1 MYRCGISFFG
11 GRRWTLLASISFFV
25 MASVMIHAFTPFALA
40 QVPLEGQSGVIEK
53 SLRQSLP
60 QELPPEPKTPKITNK
75 NKPLPRKAPASATTF
90 FIKKIKLTGN
100 TVISNE
106 RLMPLIDLQEGK
118 DVNMSILNTIADE
131 IAAVYATEG
140 YLLVRVLIPNQEVKD
155 ETVEIVI
162 SEGRIN
168 KVFVVGNKKLS
179 TEKLQQRMKEVQE
192 EPVLREQTLER
203 VLLELNELMGVKVRA
218 VLKPGDLPGTSDLV
232 MDVTE
237 SRPYTF
243 SFDSDNF
250 GSRYTGP
257 VRFGLSMTYA
267 NIFTLG
273 DQFATR
279 WSRSEYGQ
287 DVYTPFYTVPINSY
301 GTRMKL
307 SYTFLENEL
316 KDSLEYLAAGGSLT
330 SVGLEFSHLLHKS
343 QTASFSVRTG
353 LDLKSFENEAQ
364 GTNTTKDNLM
374 NVSLGFEGNLS
385 DSFLGRTFYDLN
397 FELGL
402 REGDSSRGLVSRAGG
417 HGKIFTTNVNVTRL
431 QSAKILN
438 SYFILKFQGQINNTR
453 ALSSYL
459 MGIGGMGSVRGYPLS
474 AFQGDKGY
482 NLSAEYTVPFPWQ
495 VKWHSNF
502 PDLSKV
508 FSVVSFLEHGK
519 IFVRDKRS
527 GEVDQEITTAG
538 GGLKI
543 NIPKKENKSP
553 AVSFAV
559 TYGAPVFG
567 SIAPADE
574 SYGTVYLNGMINY

>member
-1 MYRCGISFFG
+1 M
-11 GRRWTLLASISFFV
+11 
-25 MASVMIHAFTPFALA
+25 MASFMIHTFSRLAQA
-40 QVPLEGQSGVIEK
+40 QVPLEGQSEVIEK

-60 QELPPEPKTPKITNK
+60 KKRPP
-75 NKPLPRKAPASATTF
+75 KPKAPKVSNKSKPSPKKASAAGPTF
-90 FIKKIKLTGN
+90 FIKKIKLSGN
-100 TVISNE
+100 TVIGDK
-106 RLMPLIDLQEGK
+106 RLMPLVDLGEGQK
-118 DVNMSILNTIADE
+118 VSLGMLNTMANE
-131 IAAVYATEG
+131 ITALYATEG
-140 YLLVRVLIPNQEVKD
+140 YLLARAFVPKQEVKD
-155 ETVEIVI
+155 STVEIVI
-162 SEGRIN
+162 YEGKIN
-168 KVFVVGNKKLS
+168 KVLVQGNKKLS
-179 TEKLQQRMKEVQE
+179 TEKFQQRLKMVQDE
-192 EPVLREQTLER
+192 TALKEQTLER
-203 VLLELNELMGVKVRA
+203 VLLELNELMGVEVTT

-232 MDVTE
+232 LDVTE

-279 WSRSEYGQ
+279 WTRSEYGQ
-287 DVYTPFYTVPINSY
+287 DSYTPFYTIPINSY

-316 KDSLEYLAAGGSLT
+316 KDKLEYLAAGGSLH

-343 QTASFSVRTG
+343 REASFKVRTG
-353 LDLKSFENEAQ
+353 LDLKTFENEAQ
-364 GTNTTKDNLM
+364 GINTTKDNLM

-402 REGDSSRGLVSRAGG
+402 REGDSSRALNSRAGG
-417 HGKIFTTNVNVTRL
+417 HGKIFTTELQVTRL

-438 SYFILKFQGQINNTR
+438 SYFTLKFQGQANNTR

-459 MGIGGMGSVRGYPLS
+459 MGVGGMGSVRGYPLS
-474 AFQGDKGY
+474 AFQGDRGY
-482 NLSAEYTVPFPWQ
+482 HGSAEYTVPFPWK
-495 VKWHSNF
+495 VKWHRNF

-508 FSVVSFLEHGK
+508 LSVTSFIEHGK
-519 IFVRDKRS
+519 VFIRKKRA
-527 GEVDQEITTAG
+527 GEVDQEITAAG

-543 NIPKKENKSP
+543 SIPKKENKSP
-553 AVSFAV
+553 GLSFAV

-567 SIAPADE
+567 SILPADE

>member
-1 MYRCGISFFG
+1 MHRCGISLFRDRLG
-11 GRRWTLLASISFFV
+11 LWLAFIV
-25 MASVMIHAFTPFALA
+25 ILMMASFMIHAFARLALA
-40 QVPLEGQSGVIEK
+40 QVPLEGQSEVIEK

-60 QELPPEPKTPKITNK
+60 KELPPKPKAPKIINK
-75 NKPLPRKAPASATTF
+75 SKPSPSKAPVTGPTF

-100 TVISNE
+100 TVISDE
-106 RLMPLIDLQEGK
+106 RLMPLVDLGEGK
-118 DVNMSILNTIADE
+118 DVNLSILNAIANE
-131 IAAVYATEG
+131 VAAVYATEG
-140 YLLVRVLIPNQEVKD
+140 YLLVRVFVPNQEVKD
-155 ETVEIVI
+155 ATVEMVI

-168 KVFVVGNKKLS
+168 KVLVQGNKKLS
-179 TEKLQQRMKEVQE
+179 TEKFQQRMKMVQDE
-192 EPVLREQTLER
+192 AVLKEQTLER
-203 VLLELNELMGVKVRA
+203 VLLELNELMGVEVTT

-237 SRPYTF
+237 SRPYTV

-257 VRFGLSMTYA
+257 VRFGLSMSYA

-279 WSRSEYGQ
+279 WTRSEYGQ
-287 DVYTPFYTVPINSY
+287 DSYTPFYTVPINSY

-316 KDSLEYLAAGGSLT
+316 KDKLEYLAAGGSLN
-330 SVGLEFSHLLHKS
+330 SVGLELSHLMHKS

-364 GTNTTKDNLM
+364 GINTTKDNLM

-417 HGKIFTTNVNVTRL
+417 HGKIFTTNINVIRL

-438 SYFILKFQGQINNTR
+438 SYFILKFQGQMNNTR

-474 AFQGDKGY
+474 AYQGDKGY
-482 NLSAEYTVPFPWQ
+482 NLSTEYTVPFPWQ
-495 VKWHSNF
+495 IKWHRNF

-508 FSVVSFLEHGK
+508 LSVVSFLEHGK
-519 IFVRDKRS
+519 IFVRDKRA

-543 NIPKKENKSP
+543 SIPKKEDKSP

-559 TYGAPVFG
+559 TYGAPVFN
-567 SIAPADE
+567 SILPADE

>member
-1 MYRCGISFFG
+1 MHRCGSSYFWG
-11 GRRWTLLASISFFV
+11 WHRSLLASISIFV
-25 MASVMIHAFTPFALA
+25 MASFTIPAVIPFALA
-40 QVPLEGQSGVIEK
+40 QVPLEGQSEVIEK

-60 QELPPEPKTPKITNK
+60 RELPPEPQAPKITNE
-75 NKPLPRKAPASATTF
+75 NKPLPKQIPVADPTF
-90 FIKKIKLTGN
+90 FIKKIKLIGN
-100 TVISNE
+100 SVINSE
-106 RLMPLIDLQEGK
+106 SLIKLIDLGEGK
-118 DVNMSILNTIADE
+118 EVTMSLLNAIADE
-131 IAAVYATEG
+131 VTAVYVAEG
-140 YLLVRVLIPNQEVKD
+140 YFLARVFVPNQEVKD
-155 ETVEIVI
+155 ATVEMVI
-162 SEGRIN
+162 SEGRID
-168 KVFVVGNKKLS
+168 KVLVQGNKKLS
-179 TEKLQQRMKEVQE
+179 TEKLKDRMKRVQE
-192 EPVLREQTLER
+192 APALKEQTLEH
-203 VLLELNELMGVKVRA
+203 VLLELNELMGVKVKA
-218 VLKPGDLPGTSDLV
+218 VLKPGELPGTSDLI

-257 VRFGLSMTYA
+257 VGFGLSMSYA

-273 DQFATR
+273 DQFAAR

-287 DVYTPFYTVPINSY
+287 DLYAPFYTVPINSY
-301 GTRMKL
+301 GTRMKV

-316 KDSLEYLAAGGSLT
+316 KDKLEYLAAGGSLHA
-330 SVGLEFSHLLHKS
+330 VGLELSHLMHKS

-397 FELGL
+397 FELGV
-402 REGDSSRGLVSRAGG
+402 REGEASRGLASRVGG
-417 HGKIFTTNVNVTRL
+417 DGRIFTTNINVTRL

-438 SYFILKFQGQINNTR
+438 SYFILKFQGQMNNTR

-459 MGIGGMGSVRGYPLS
+459 MGIGGMGTVRGYPLS
-474 AFQGDKGY
+474 AYQGDHGY

-502 PDLSKV
+502 PDMSQV
-508 FSVVSFLEHGK
+508 FSAVAYLDHGK
-519 IFVRDKRS
+519 IFVRHKRG
-527 GEVDQEITTAG
+527 GEVDQKITTAG
-538 GGLKI
+538 GGLKMS
-543 NIPKKENKSP
+543 IPEQEGKSP
-553 AVSFAV
+553 AVSFAA
-559 TYGAPVFG
+559 TYGAPVFN
-567 SIAPADE
+567 SILPTDE

>member
-1 MYRCGISFFG
+1 M
-11 GRRWTLLASISFFV
+11 
-25 MASVMIHAFTPFALA
+25 
-40 QVPLEGQSGVIEK
+40 
-53 SLRQSLP
+53 
-60 QELPPEPKTPKITNK
+60 
-75 NKPLPRKAPASATTF
+75 
-90 FIKKIKLTGN
+90 
-100 TVISNE
+100 
-106 RLMPLIDLQEGK
+106 
-118 DVNMSILNTIADE
+118 
-131 IAAVYATEG
+131 
-140 YLLVRVLIPNQEVKD
+140 
-155 ETVEIVI
+155 
-162 SEGRIN
+162 
-168 KVFVVGNKKLS
+168 
-179 TEKLQQRMKEVQE
+179 
-192 EPVLREQTLER
+192 
-203 VLLELNELMGVKVRA
+203 
-218 VLKPGDLPGTSDLV
+218 PGDLPGTSDLV

-243 SFDSDNF
+243 SIDSDNF
-250 GSRYTGP
+250 GSRFTGSE
-257 VRFGLSMTYA
+257 RFGLSMSYA

-279 WSRSEYGQ
+279 WTRSEYGQ
-287 DVYTPFYTVPINSY
+287 DVYSPFYTVPINSY

-316 KDSLEYLAAGGSLT
+316 KDSLEYLAAGGSFH
-330 SVGLEFSHLLHKS
+330 SVGLELSHLMHKS

-364 GTNTTKDNLM
+364 GINTTKDNLM

-417 HGKIFTTNVNVTRL
+417 HGKIFTTNINVIRL

-438 SYFILKFQGQINNTR
+438 SYFILKFQGQMNNTR

-459 MGIGGMGSVRGYPLS
+459 MGIGGVGSVRGYPLS
-474 AFQGDKGY
+474 AYQGDKGY
-482 NLSAEYTVPFPWQ
+482 NLSTEYTVPFPWQ
-495 VKWHSNF
+495 VKWHRNF

-508 FSVVSFLEHGK
+508 LSVVSFLEHGK
-519 IFVRDKRS
+519 IFVRDKRA

-543 NIPKKENKSP
+543 SIPKKEDKSP

-559 TYGAPVFG
+559 TYGAPVFN
-567 SIAPADE
+567 SILPADE

>member
-1 MYRCGISFFG
+1 MHRCGISLFRDRLG
-11 GRRWTLLASISFFV
+11 LCLAFIV
-25 MASVMIHAFTPFALA
+25 ILMMASFVIHAFARLALA
-40 QVPLEGQSGVIEK
+40 QVPLEGQSEVIEK

-60 QELPPEPKTPKITNK
+60 KELPPKPKAPEITNK
-75 NKPLPRKAPASATTF
+75 NKPLIRKPPAGDPTF

-100 TVISNE
+100 TVISDE
-106 RLMPLIDLQEGK
+106 RLMPLVDLGEGK
-118 DVNMSILNTIADE
+118 DVNLSILNAIANE
-131 IAAVYATEG
+131 VAAVYATEG
-140 YLLVRVLIPNQEVKD
+140 YLLVRVFVPNQEVKD
-155 ETVEIVI
+155 ATVEMVI

-168 KVFVVGNKKLS
+168 KVLVQGNKKLS
-179 TEKLQQRMKEVQE
+179 TEKFQQRMKMVQE

-250 GSRYTGP
+250 GSRFTGP
-257 VRFGLSMTYA
+257 VRFGLSMSYA

-279 WSRSEYGQ
+279 WTRSEYGQ
-287 DVYTPFYTVPINSY
+287 DSYTPFYTIPINSY

-316 KDSLEYLAAGGSLT
+316 KDKLEYLAAGGSLH
-330 SVGLEFSHLLHKS
+330 SVGLELSHLMHKS

-364 GTNTTKDNLM
+364 GINTTKDNLM

-417 HGKIFTTNVNVTRL
+417 HGKIFTTNINVIRL

-438 SYFILKFQGQINNTR
+438 SYFILKFQGQANNTR
-453 ALSSYL
+453 SLSSYL

-474 AFQGDKGY
+474 AYQGDKGY
-482 NLSAEYTVPFPWQ
+482 NLSTEYTVPFPWQ
-495 VKWHSNF
+495 VKWHSNS

-508 FSVVSFLEHGK
+508 LSVVSFLEHGK
-519 IFVRDKRS
+519 IFVRDKRA

-543 NIPKKENKSP
+543 SIPKKEDKSP

-559 TYGAPVFG
+559 TYGAPVFN
-567 SIAPADE
+567 SILPADE